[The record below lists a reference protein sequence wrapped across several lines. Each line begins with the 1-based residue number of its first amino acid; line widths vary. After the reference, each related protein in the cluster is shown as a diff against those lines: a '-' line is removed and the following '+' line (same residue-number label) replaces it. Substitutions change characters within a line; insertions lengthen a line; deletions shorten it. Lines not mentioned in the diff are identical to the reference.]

1 MQKRKKTYEAPAMVR
16 VGSFRKVTGLLSR
29 GVPDLLSHGNI
40 L

>member
-1 MQKRKKTYEAPAMVR
+1 MKKTYERPTLMKA
-16 VGSFRKVTGLLSR
+16 GLFSKDTGLIFR